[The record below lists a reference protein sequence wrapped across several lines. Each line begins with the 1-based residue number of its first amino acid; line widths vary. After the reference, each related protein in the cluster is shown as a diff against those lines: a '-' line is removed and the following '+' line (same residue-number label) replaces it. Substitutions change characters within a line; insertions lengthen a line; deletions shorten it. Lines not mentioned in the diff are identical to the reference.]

1 MGGHYEVHPWPED
14 GPGEGL
20 PGETPASV
28 PDASGADVRALA
40 GQQTQATAE
49 EIKASLGIGVP
60 RERYREPGRDVSGL
74 AEGLGLK

>member
-1 MGGHYEVHPWPED
+1 VAYQWDAD

-20 PGETPASV
+20 PPAPASAPDV
-28 PDASGADVRALA
+28 PGAEGVRALA
-40 GQQTQATAE
+40 GQQAQATAE
-49 EIKASLGIGVP
+49 EIKHHLGIGVP